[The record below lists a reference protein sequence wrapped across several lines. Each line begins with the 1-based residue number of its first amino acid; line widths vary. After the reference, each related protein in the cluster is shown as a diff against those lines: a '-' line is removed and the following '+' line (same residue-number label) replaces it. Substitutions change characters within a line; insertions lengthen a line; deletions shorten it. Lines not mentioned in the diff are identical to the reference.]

1 MRILIINL
9 YFPPDMGGASD
20 KSWNV
25 ALGLKERGH
34 HVKVIAGFPHYP
46 DGNISARYR
55 RKAIVKEHVN
65 GLEGFF
71 LSIKYLRAKWV
82 GG

>member
-1 MRILIINL
+1 MNGWYRKGRLQFMCILIINL
-9 YFPPDMGGASD
+9 YFPLDMG
-20 KSWNV
+20 
-25 ALGLKERGH
+25 
-34 HVKVIAGFPHYP
+34 
-46 DGNISARYR
+46 GNISARYR